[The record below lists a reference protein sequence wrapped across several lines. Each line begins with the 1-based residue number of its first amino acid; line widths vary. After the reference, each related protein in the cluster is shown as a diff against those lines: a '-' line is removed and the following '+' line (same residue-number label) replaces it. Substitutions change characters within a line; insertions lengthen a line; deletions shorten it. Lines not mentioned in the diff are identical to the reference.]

1 MFRRLWYNIFQK
13 KEENM
18 TTSASTTRSDTKLKK
33 QVAEQ
38 SAEIGRLRTRLN
50 DLVDNMA
57 VFESDLGMFKKN
69 VSKDLLDVIDAFK
82 DLKEQR

>member
-1 MFRRLWYNIFQK
+1 MFRKLWYNIFQK

-18 TTSASTTRSDTKLKK
+18 TTSANTTRSDAKLKK
-33 QVAEQ
+33 KVAEQ
-38 SAEIGRLRTRLN
+38 SAEIGKLRARLN
-50 DLVDNMA
+50 ELVDNMA

>member
-1 MFRRLWYNIFQK
+1 
-13 KEENM
+13 M
-18 TTSASTTRSDTKLKK
+18 TTSTTRSDAKLKK

-82 DLKEQR
+82 DFKEQR

>member
-1 MFRRLWYNIFQK
+1 
-13 KEENM
+13 M
-18 TTSASTTRSDTKLKK
+18 TTENSASRSNVKLKK

-82 DLKEQR
+82 DFKEQR

>member
-82 DLKEQR
+82 ELKEQR

>member
-1 MFRRLWYNIFQK
+1 
-13 KEENM
+13 M
-18 TTSASTTRSDTKLKK
+18 TTSTTRSDAKLKK

-38 SAEIGRLRTRLN
+38 SAEIGRLRTRRN

-82 DLKEQR
+82 DFKEQR

>member
-1 MFRRLWYNIFQK
+1 
-13 KEENM
+13 M

-57 VFESDLGMFKKN
+57 VFESDLGMFKK
-69 VSKDLLDVIDAFK
+69 KIY
-82 DLKEQR
+82 

>member
-1 MFRRLWYNIFQK
+1 
-13 KEENM
+13 M
-18 TTSASTTRSDTKLKK
+18 TTSANTTRSGAKLKK
-33 QVAEQ
+33 QVDEQ

-82 DLKEQR
+82 ELKEQR

>member
-1 MFRRLWYNIFQK
+1 
-13 KEENM
+13 M
-18 TTSASTTRSDTKLKK
+18 TTSTTRSDAKLKK

>member
-1 MFRRLWYNIFQK
+1 
-13 KEENM
+13 M

-57 VFESDLGMFKKN
+57 IFESDLGMFKKN

-82 DLKEQR
+82 EFKEQR

>member
-1 MFRRLWYNIFQK
+1 MFRKLWYNIFQK

-82 DLKEQR
+82 ELKEQR